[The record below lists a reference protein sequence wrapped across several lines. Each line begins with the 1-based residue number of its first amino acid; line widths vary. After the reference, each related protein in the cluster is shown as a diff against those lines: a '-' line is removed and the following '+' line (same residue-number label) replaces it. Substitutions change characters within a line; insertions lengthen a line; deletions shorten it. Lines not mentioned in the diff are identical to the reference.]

1 MKERIVEF
9 EQVLLRSINFQVDPP
24 DPYRLLL
31 NYARSLRLHRD
42 VTRTA
47 WCLVNDSLFCPR
59 ALATSQPAVAC
70 AAIRLAAKVHGCDR
84 RLRWFSPPVKKCKRG
99 ADKRGD
105 GDEVDPGNRERKVET
120 RDWAEGKGRD
130 GFLTS
135 ADIGTSE
142 VAIVGPEAAG
152 ATLDGG
158 AKRLLP
164 SSVAN
169 LSTRQHGE
177 AIGVEG
183 SRVDIGEGED
193 VSTTPWWGVFDARD
207 EEVEIVCS
215 ELLAFYRSHSD
226 RDASGRVT
234 VDDVSEKGVVIDVV
248 RDKAVDATEQ
258 DRSHKSLRVS
268 STLRDN
274 H

>member
-1 MKERIVEF
+1 MEF

-99 ADKRGD
+99 TDNRGGGD
-105 GDEVDPGNRERKVET
+105 GIDPGNRERKVET
-120 RDWAEGKGRD
+120 RDRAEGKGRD
-130 GFLTS
+130 AFLAAS
-135 ADIGTSE
+135 DIGSSE
-142 VAIVGPEAAG
+142 ALIVGPEAAG
-152 ATLDGG
+152 ATLDGST
-158 AKRLLP
+158 KRLLP

-177 AIGVEG
+177 AIGGEG
-183 SRVDIGEGED
+183 SRVDVDEEED
-193 VSTTPWWGVFDARD
+193 LSTTPWWGVFDARD
-207 EEVEIVCS
+207 EEVELVSS
-215 ELLAFYRSHSD
+215 ELLALYRSHSD

-234 VDDVSEKGVVIDVV
+234 VDNVAEKGVVIIGV
-248 RDKAVDATEQ
+248 RDKAVDATGLE
-258 DRSHKSLRVS
+258 RSHKSLGVS

>member
-1 MKERIVEF
+1 MEF

-47 WCLVNDSLFCPR
+47 WCLINDSLFCPR

-84 RLRWFSPPVKKCKRG
+84 RLRWFSPPIKKCKREVN
-99 ADKRGD
+99 KRGD
-105 GDEVDPGNRERKVET
+105 GDGVDPGNREREVET
-120 RDWAEGKGRD
+120 RDWEEGKGRD
-130 GFLTS
+130 GFLAS

-142 VAIVGPEAAG
+142 GLIVGPEAAG
-152 ATLDGG
+152 ATYDGS

-164 SSVAN
+164 SSVSN
-169 LSTRQHGE
+169 LSTRQRGE
-177 AIGVEG
+177 AVDGEG
-183 SRVDIGEGED
+183 SRLDIGEGED
-193 VSTTPWWGVFDARD
+193 VWTTPWWGLFDARD
-207 EEVEIVCS
+207 EEVDIVCS

-226 RDASGRVT
+226 RDASGRET
-234 VDDVSEKGVVIDVV
+234 VDGVAEKGVIINVV
-248 RDKAVDATEQ
+248 RDKAVDATGL
-258 DRSHKSLRVS
+258 DRSHKSLGVS